1 MEVAE
6 HVVGG
11 GTLGRGCGA
20 QCRHRPGPLG
30 LPDGDDAHD
39 QLCRQDCRVRHWGG
53 LQPQLVFSVG
63 KQAVS
68 ACLLWGGGGPTL
80 AWKVIPKSVLHERS
94 LLVKHAAFE
103 GPAERDT
110 VCLTA

>member
-1 MEVAE
+1 MEVAK

-11 GTLGRGCGA
+11 GTLGRGWCGA
-20 QCRHRPGPLG
+20 QCRHCPGPLG
-30 LPDGDDAHD
+30 LLDGDDAHN
-39 QLCRQDCRVRHWGG
+39 QLCRQDCRVRHWGACSHSWCS
-53 LQPQLVFSVG
+53 LWASKLCLPVFWVG
-63 KQAVS
+63 
-68 ACLLWGGGGPTL
+68 WGPTL
-80 AWKVIPKSVLHERS
+80 AWKFIPKSVLHERS

>member
-68 ACLLWGGGGPTL
+68 ACLLCVWGVPHWLGRSFQKVSFMRGPCWSSTQPL
-80 AWKVIPKSVLHERS
+80 RGLLKGTPSV
-94 LLVKHAAFE
+94 
-103 GPAERDT
+103 
-110 VCLTA
+110 